1 MKISIK
7 RAVIT
12 IVVLIVL
19 LTIGAI
25 SLIVL
30 AVVFEYPGDMPP
42 SYRAA
47 NHDVRLTAIAR
58 EARPII
64 QSLDRYYQTHGHCPR
79 PSEGD
84 LDEIRRSLPSG
95 LVATLR
101 DRQLEFRDA
110 HAIAGWSYHSADND
124 PTACQLW
131 RKLGWDPALVWRRH
145 GAETK
150 WLFVPGDGSDEEAID
165 LNIGD

>member
-7 RAVIT
+7 RAVIA
-12 IVVLIVL
+12 IVLSMVL
-19 LTIGAI
+19 LTLVAV

-30 AVVFEYPGDMPP
+30 AVVFEYPGGMPP

-47 NHDVRLTAIAR
+47 NHEVRLTAIAR

-79 PSEGD
+79 PSDGD
-84 LDEIRRSLPSG
+84 LDEIRHGLPSG
-95 LVATLR
+95 LVAILR

-110 HAIAGWSYHSADND
+110 HAIASWSYSSADND

-150 WLFVPGDGSDEEAID
+150 WLFVPDDGSDEKGID
-165 LNIGD
+165 LDIGD